1 MNKLTAN
8 LALKDLAFKKDI
20 KRAANLSRFFQT
32 GPGQYGE
39 GDVFYGLTVPLT
51 RSFVAKY
58 KNLDFTEIT
67 KLLNSKVHEARFLAL
82 EILVEQFNKGDENI
96 KKQVFNFYL
105 KSTKRINNWDLVDT
119 SAPYIVGKFLHN
131 KPYAILTKLA
141 KSKNLWEKRIAIV
154 STAFLISKD
163 FFKPTLEISE
173 MLLKDD
179 HDLIHKAV
187 GWMLR
192 EVGKRDLSVLKRF
205 LDAHAKTMPRTALRY
220 SIERMPEPQRK
231 YYLHLKASSTK

>member
-1 MNKLTAN
+1 MSKLSAN
-8 LALKDLAFKKDI
+8 LALKDLASKRNV
-20 KRAANLSRFFQT
+20 KRAADLSRFFKT
-32 GPGQYGE
+32 GKGEYGE

-58 KNLDFTEIT
+58 KGLDFVEIT

-82 EILVEQFNKGDENI
+82 EILVEQFNKGDEKT

-105 KSTKRINNWDLVDT
+105 KSTKRVNNWDLVDT

-131 KPYAILTKLA
+131 KPYSILFKLA

-154 STAFLISKD
+154 STAHLISKD

-173 MLLKDD
+173 LLLKDE

-205 LDAHAKTMPRTALRY
+205 LKAHISDLPRTTLRY
-220 SIERMPEPQRK
+220 AIERFPEAERK
-231 YYLHLKASSTK
+231 KFLSGQVK

>member
-8 LALKDLAFKKDI
+8 LALKDLASKKDLE
-20 KRAANLSRFFQT
+20 RAVNLSRFFKT
-32 GPGQYGE
+32 GKGQYGE

-58 KNLDFTEIT
+58 KSLDFTEIT

-82 EILVEQFNKGDENI
+82 EILVEQFNKGDEKT
-96 KKQVFNFYL
+96 KKNVYNFYL
-105 KSTKRINNWDLVDT
+105 KSTKRVNNWDLVDT
-119 SAPYIVGKFLHN
+119 SAPYIVGKYLHN
-131 KPYAILTKLA
+131 KPYGVLTKLA

-154 STAFLISKD
+154 ATAYLIGKD
-163 FFKPTLEISE
+163 FYKPTLEISE
-173 MLLKDD
+173 ILLKDE

-205 LDAHAKTMPRTALRY
+205 LNAHLLVLPRTTLRY
-220 SIERMPEPQRK
+220 AIERFPEAERK
-231 YYLHLKASSTK
+231 RYLTGKVSN